1 VTVERWQHNGG
12 PSLGADGP
20 SFVELRP
27 SRAAVAGALLATAGL
42 GTALQDY
49 AAIDDAA
56 AAGGVLARAA
66 AFGGVAMIGLLA
78 WRGWRLRELPVRG
91 EDHCGGG
98 GFVMAALG
106 YVLIASQQFLP
117 PGTLAH
123 HAWPLTLALCCALI
137 LCILVALP
145 AARELGEP
153 VLTPSVVMPSTVL
166 FLAAARA
173 TPQGWPQLTAAVFAV
188 ALAGWLA
195 ALASAGAWRLAD
207 RHLPHT
213 LILAAPPSLASIV
226 ALEWARP
233 LPWLAPGFASLGT
246 LFWVGAVV
254 FLVRRGVRLPL
265 TGACW
270 ALVFPTTAQAHAL
283 HSAGGTFGGSWMQSL
298 AIAQLWFA
306 SLVYLTLWLAFAL
319 RWRRLAEAPPIP

>member
-1 VTVERWQHNGG
+1 VQM
-12 PSLGADGP
+12 
-20 SFVELRP
+20 RP
-27 SRAAVAGALLATAGL
+27 PRAAVAGALLATAGL

-56 AAGGVLARAA
+56 AAGDMLARMA

-78 WRGWRLRELPVRG
+78 WRGWHLRELPVRG
-91 EDHCGGG
+91 KDHCGGS

-117 PGTLAH
+117 AGTLAH
-123 HAWPLTLALCCALI
+123 DAWLLTLALYCALI
-137 LCILVALP
+137 LCILVALS
-145 AARELGEP
+145 AARELCEP

-173 TPQGWPQLTAAVFAV
+173 NPQGWPQLTTAVFA
-188 ALAGWLA
+188 LAMASWLA

-226 ALEWARP
+226 ALEWTRP
-233 LPWLAPGFASLGT
+233 LPWLAPGFAFLGT
-246 LFWVGAVV
+246 LFWVGALV
-254 FLVRRGVRLPL
+254 FLVRRGARLPL

-283 HSAGGTFGGSWMQSL
+283 HSLGGTFGGSWMQSL
-298 AIAQLWFA
+298 ATAQLWFA
-306 SLVYLTLWLAFAL
+306 SLAYLALWLAFAL
-319 RWRRLAEAPPIP
+319 RWRRLVAARAMPRLKSTRPI